1 MNANNAKLST
11 SSIDI
16 LIFLNSLNKEL
27 RPSLNLNPS
36 FIPGH
41 TCNIVFSKMVGD
53 TGFVKDNPNLNDMIN
68 GNRLDVYILYFLVY
82 EIIKILNNLNDR

>member
-27 RPSLNLNPS
+27 WTLLSLNPS